1 MAKTK
6 STTNHHHRTAKVP
19 HDRPRR
25 GAVGSVAR
33 HTDSGGEPRFQSQLL
48 PRYTPLA
55 VWAVTL
61 SFRVYYVTDRANWW
75 MVHPDEVFQSMEVAH
90 IETYGYGFRSYDVS
104 PPEVGFNVSLYR
116 EAEVKAGM
124 SALRSPIMPYC
135 YVMMTSLLA
144 LLGLHP
150 RPYMLWRIF
159 HVFISSLLPISVYR
173 HTSVL
178 TGTRDVSC
186 VAAILTSCSVY
197 LTVWGT
203 RCLLHS
209 FLSPLSFLAASLITD
224 LFSSSSPHSSQSQTS
239 TSGAVTSQTG
249 GGVVTSQTGGGVV
262 TSQTGRW
269 SDDSRPAT
277 PTSAARAGT
286 GHSSHVTT
294 RGHHVGVTFTSGSRT
309 GGEGSS
315 VEPGGNHTREHDSN
329 SNNNSKDNDKNN
341 NNSNNNNSN
350 ISLPSTTTTTTP
362 NTTTT
367 PPTRPQQQLLFPSEA
382 RPVLTGFLVFLT
394 LYIRPDSL
402 LLYSCHVTTL
412 LSLGRRPSLL
422 RHTPGVLLGVVLAGG
437 VGVSADAVMYGTGVF
452 SPVNWFNFNVVNK
465 MSTLFGSMA
474 ASMYVQELCTKD
486 LGTCLFLLLSL
497 SFTLFSSFFPP
508 PVNNTSTTSTT
519 TTTTTFTTI
528 STTTTTTSP
537 SPSHNTK
544 AKDSNPRPPPPPP
557 PQNQLACVSRRVLLS
572 WLSLLAVYSLNR
584 HKELRFL
591 HDVIVLIYI
600 YVAIVIVDVT
610 HYVTRHVTHYVTSD
624 ATRHATRHATHHVRA
639 ESWGQAVGR
648 VLVVIFV
655 LSQYRGFPW
664 GEEEVRGWS
673 YQKTSSVPHTNACL
687 DFLSTRR
694 DVTGVVLDSDLFMTG
709 ASSLLRH
716 DVILLAQVR
725 DGFYQ
730 FDPHS
735 RRNSSSS
742 SSSSPSSW
750 LTYLR
755 RPTHYT
761 HNRFAP
767 DGSFQT
773 SAHEFTRVSDY
784 YSGRNPGGVAS
795 AIFLEPRYNYL
806 VLRADRKFVDFGF
819 VQVFVSGD
827 RRVLRRHSD
836 VETEYRL
843 RETASRIPAPHNTT
857 LLLHEADVLYHMAEF
872 SRAARRFLD
881 ALSLDQRLVDAYWPL
896 RNCYVMLG
904 QHKAAES
911 VSALCDK
918 LFGHVACTRPRS
930 ITSVT
935 S

>member
-1 MAKTK
+1 MSVMHSRTK
-6 STTNHHHRTAKVP
+6 INFATTYKREPMVPQEATSPASSSSSSSTTVSAAASSSSAVSSTISSQSSVVP
-19 HDRPRR
+19 F
-25 GAVGSVAR
+25 S
-33 HTDSGGEPRFQSQLL
+33 S
-48 PRYTPLA
+48 
-55 VWAVTL
+55 
-61 SFRVYYVTDRANWW
+61 
-75 MVHPDEVFQSMEVAH
+75 
-90 IETYGYGFRSYDVS
+90 
-104 PPEVGFNVSLYR
+104 
-116 EAEVKAGM
+116 
-124 SALRSPIMPYC
+124 
-135 YVMMTSLLA
+135 
-144 LLGLHP
+144 
-150 RPYMLWRIF
+150 
-159 HVFISSLLPISVYR
+159 SSLLPPSSVSPSHHNNNIISTTSTAGASTSSPPSSSSPSSSSSQPSSSLPSTNVTSQYR
-173 HTSVL
+173 PYASSSSSSKDPPPPSHTSVL
-178 TGTRDVSC
+178 S
-186 VAAILTSCSVY
+186 A
-197 LTVWGT
+197 
-203 RCLLHS
+203 
-209 FLSPLSFLAASLITD
+209 
-224 LFSSSSPHSSQSQTS
+224 
-239 TSGAVTSQTG
+239 
-249 GGVVTSQTGGGVV
+249 GGVSYV
-262 TSQTGRW
+262 
-269 SDDSRPAT
+269 AI
-277 PTSAARAGT
+277 
-286 GHSSHVTT
+286 
-294 RGHHVGVTFTSGSRT
+294 
-309 GGEGSS
+309 
-315 VEPGGNHTREHDSN
+315 GN
-329 SNNNSKDNDKNN
+329 NN
-341 NNSNNNNSN
+341 NNSNNN